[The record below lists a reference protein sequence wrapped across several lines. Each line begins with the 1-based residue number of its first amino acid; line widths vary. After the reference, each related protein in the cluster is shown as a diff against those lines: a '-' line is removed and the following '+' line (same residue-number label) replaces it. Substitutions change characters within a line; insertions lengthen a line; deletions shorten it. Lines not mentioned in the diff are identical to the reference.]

1 MTMIR
6 RLTKGGTCLA
16 VLALAMTV
24 LAVPSWAVGTRAGTN
39 ITNTARV
46 DFRDVNG
53 NALFQLSNT
62 VSTTVSQVGGVI
74 VDPNNGPVTLDPG
87 DVFYFPHLVTNAG
100 NFDDYINIT
109 AVSAGGWPVAIYR
122 DVNGDGLYQP
132 GLDIPLLDSAGDA
145 DAIPDSGFLSDSGAG
160 SSMRILVAVTVPA
173 GTADG
178 AGDVTTV
185 TGTSV
190 FDPTKTDI
198 ATDTIN
204 VHLAE
209 RLGRQVGRPARPA
222 AAGDGP
228 DLHDRRDEQRL
239 RRGQHRGADR
249 PDPGEHDLPGR
260 VDHVQRRSAHR
271 RRGRRQR
278 GLQRDEPRTGHRLH
292 RRPRRHGRH
301 GHGHLPG
308 PDQLI

>member
-1 MTMIR
+1 MMR
-6 RLTKGGTCLA
+6 SLTKGGIGLA

-24 LAVPSWAVGTRAGTN
+24 LAVPSWAAGTRAGTN

-87 DVFYFPHLVTNAG
+87 DVFYFPHVVTNAG
-100 NFDDYINIT
+100 NFDDYINLT
-109 AVSAGGWPVAIYR
+109 ALSAGGWPVAIYR
-122 DVNGDGLYQP
+122 DVNGDGVYQP
-132 GLDIPLLDSAGDA
+132 ALDIPLLDSAGDA

-204 VHLAE
+204 VTSPNVSVVKSVAP
-209 RLGRQVGRPARPA
+209 LGPQPPGTILTYTIVVTNNGSA
-222 AAGDGP
+222 AANTVVLTDPIPANTTYQGGTITYNAAARTD
-228 DLHDRRDEQRL
+228 
-239 RRGQHRGADR
+239 GADA
-249 PDPGEHDLPGR
+249 DNADYNVSNPGQITVAIGALAASGGTAT
-260 VDHVQRRSAHR
+260 VTFQVK
-271 RRGRRQR
+271 
-278 GLQRDEPRTGHRLH
+278 
-292 RRPRRHGRH
+292 
-301 GHGHLPG
+301 
-308 PDQLI
+308 IN

>member
-1 MTMIR
+1 MIR
-6 RLTKGGTCLA
+6 RLIKGGTCLA

-62 VSTTVSQVGGVI
+62 VSTTVSQVASVI
-74 VDPNNGPVTLDPG
+74 VDPNNGPITMNPG
-87 DVFYFPHLVTNAG
+87 DVYYFPHIVTNAG
-100 NFDDYINIT
+100 NFDDYINLT

-122 DVNGDGLYQP
+122 DVNGDGVYQP
-132 GLDIPLLDSAGDA
+132 GLDIPLLDSPGDA
-145 DAIPDSGFLSDSGAG
+145 DAIPDSGLLSDSGVG

-178 AGDVTTV
+178 TGDVTTV

-190 FDPTKTDI
+190 FDPTKLDT

-204 VHLAE
+204 VTSPNVAVVKSVAP
-209 RLGRQVGRPARPA
+209 VGPQPPGTVLTYTIVVTNNGTA
-222 AAGDGP
+222 AANTVVLTDPIPANTTYQAGTITYNAAARTD
-228 DLHDRRDEQRL
+228 
-239 RRGQHRGADR
+239 GADG
-249 PDPGEHDLPGR
+249 DNADYNVTNLGQITATIGALAASGGTAT
-260 VDHVQRRSAHR
+260 VTFQVK
-271 RRGRRQR
+271 
-278 GLQRDEPRTGHRLH
+278 
-292 RRPRRHGRH
+292 
-301 GHGHLPG
+301 
-308 PDQLI
+308 IN